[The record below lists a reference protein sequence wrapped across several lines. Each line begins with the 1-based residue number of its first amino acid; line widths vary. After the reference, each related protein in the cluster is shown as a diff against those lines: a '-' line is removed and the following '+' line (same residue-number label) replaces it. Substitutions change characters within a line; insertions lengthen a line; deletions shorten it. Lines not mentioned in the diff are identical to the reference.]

1 MEKCLYYITNLN
13 YHESSNLFSK
23 GVQSHHGNVSRHC
36 SSIRTVQSINRTNG
50 RDVDMKLKIKFVNR
64 WLKVIYVTK
73 EVSDQA
79 HLDNYISY
87 MEAKYGYECDEVW
100 TIKN

>member
-1 MEKCLYYITNLN
+1 
-13 YHESSNLFSK
+13 
-23 GVQSHHGNVSRHC
+23 
-36 SSIRTVQSINRTNG
+36 
-50 RDVDMKLKIKFVNR
+50 MKLKIKFVNR